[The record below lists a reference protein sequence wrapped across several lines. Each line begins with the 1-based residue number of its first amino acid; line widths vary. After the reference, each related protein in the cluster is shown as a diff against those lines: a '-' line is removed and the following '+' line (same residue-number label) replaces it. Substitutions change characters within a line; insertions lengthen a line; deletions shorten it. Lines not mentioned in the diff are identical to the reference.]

1 MDHCRRSTVFADSE
15 IWAALRTF
23 CFQMPDALCCV
34 NLEFDTRCAPFC
46 KLAFRYLRSMNNLE
60 SVRPHSTVSNGPEA
74 VGPRKRA
81 VSQEANSGPQFLQGV
96 TGSFLM
102 FMLSNGMYWTA
113 SAAPASAAPASAA
126 ESGSFTGLA
135 LEPTSLSQG
144 TTGSLRFGW
153 QFPSGSTVGDTFL
166 VTAADGFTLAK
177 PVAFPSGRQSMGP
190 VECT

>member
-1 MDHCRRSTVFADSE
+1 
-15 IWAALRTF
+15 
-23 CFQMPDALCCV
+23 MPGALCCV
-34 NLEFDTRCAPFC
+34 NLEFDTQCAPFH
-46 KLAFRYLRSMNNLE
+46 KFAFRYLRSMDNLE
-60 SVRPHSTVSNGPEA
+60 SGNAHPTVSNGPE
-74 VGPRKRA
+74 VVDPRKRT

-126 ESGSFTGLA
+126 ENGSFTELA

-177 PVAFPSGRQSMGP
+177 PVALPSGQAIYGP
-190 VECT
+190 GGVHLATVNATGKRLR